1 MAWLMM
7 NLYVYS
13 VGLQQFGEGEQQRWT
28 VEPKVI
34 SLSQSVF
41 RGTLV
46 FREWKGRVPRENW
59 IKVLFGCIVT
69 MLQGTWLKD

>member
-46 FREWKGRVPRENW
+46 CSVNGKEECHEKIG
-59 IKVLFGCIVT
+59 
-69 MLQGTWLKD
+69 